1 MYKTKDSRSLLVI
14 MVIAYVLAYLAYQ
27 HFNSGVPSHHLLH
40 DSSLP
45 AISSWWGVIILPV
58 LSWVL
63 GTLINK
69 QYGKLYPKHVWFQ
82 LAGAGL
88 YALVNGALF
97 YAGYVEFVSML
108 ALPSILVAAVFFR
121 IYKPAY
127 FLGYAVAA
135 SMGFGPIIP
144 IIGGG
149 VFAVIGY
156 IVFNFIRPLPN
167 YLRILLNKNK

>member
-27 HFNSGVPSHHLLH
+27 HLNSGVPSHHLLH

-97 YAGYVEFVSML
+97 YAGYVEFGTIKQK
-108 ALPSILVAAVFFR
+108 PKPYFYNSIREGMRLTRSLVNDKLKRV
-121 IYKPAY
+121 
-127 FLGYAVAA
+127 
-135 SMGFGPIIP
+135 
-144 IIGGG
+144 
-149 VFAVIGY
+149 
-156 IVFNFIRPLPN
+156 
-167 YLRILLNKNK
+167 LR